1 MKCHKLI
8 STENASSV
16 LFKSDEKCSFAFF
29 FALQFLN
36 QFQKGR
42 HTKWK
47 TFTIPFFLSL
57 SLSHS
62 STIHIVS
69 PYKHTKK
76 NITFIYWISH
86 QWTFLSLMH
95 FRVILAISFLLLSF
109 VCLKSRWKHIW
120 WTYVHVCCIHKII
133 LMLSKRVKRICELFY
148 SFSSFIEKH
157 RNNSRFA

>member
-1 MKCHKLI
+1 MKWHELT

-16 LFKSDEKCSFAFF
+16 LFKSDAQCSFAFF
-29 FALQFLN
+29 FCFAAPKPISKRETHKVKNVHNFL
-36 QFQKGR
+36 
-42 HTKWK
+42 
-47 TFTIPFFLSL
+47 FFLSL
-57 SLSHS
+57 S

-95 FRVILAISFLLLSF
+95 FRVILAISFLLLLSF
-109 VCLKSRWKHIW
+109 VCSKSRWNHIW

-133 LMLSKRVKRICELFY
+133 LMLSKRVKRICEWFF
-148 SFSSFIEKH
+148 FSSLL
-157 RNNSRFA
+157 S